1 MRDAHRMR
9 EKYDLSLDSRQVVSL
24 LIGGIVVL
32 GAVFVLGVLVGKKLA
47 GAPRADH
54 GPDLL
59 TALDHKSDALERA
72 RAAPPLTFQDELT
85 RPTPPAPVVVR
96 PPATSPASAPATAA
110 ATPARA
116 PGMPAPAASAIA
128 PAATPVATV
137 ARPLA
142 ATGPATPA
150 ATAPPASAASSSASS
165 KPAATMARGPSA
177 TTPATP
183 TATPAPASATS
194 SPAPG
199 KPAAPGRAAPV
210 TTVATATAVEPKS
223 EAARPAHTESV
234 ATRTA
239 PAAAAHS
246 APKVPEATSATGA
259 FTLQLG
265 ASPSRDDAERQAS
278 RLREKG
284 YAPYIVSAE
293 VPGKGTWYRVR
304 MGSFPTKDAATRYL
318 QDFKRETQ
326 AEAFVAS
333 TR

>member
-1 MRDAHRMR
+1 MRDTHRMR

-47 GAPRADH
+47 GTPRADH
-54 GPDLL
+54 APDLL

-72 RAAPPLTFQDELT
+72 RAAPPLTFQEELT
-85 RPTPPAPVVVR
+85 KPAAPTPTVVRAPAPVA
-96 PPATSPASAPATAA
+96 PATSGSSSASTTHASPSPAASTAVAPVS
-110 ATPARA
+110 
-116 PGMPAPAASAIA
+116 APAASPVASA
-128 PAATPVATV
+128 VASKPTLPRPAAVP
-137 ARPLA
+137 P
-142 ATGPATPA
+142 PATA
-150 ATAPPASAASSSASS
+150 EAKKA
-165 KPAATMARGPSA
+165 
-177 TTPATP
+177 
-183 TATPAPASATS
+183 
-194 SPAPG
+194 
-199 KPAAPGRAAPV
+199 
-210 TTVATATAVEPKS
+210 EP
-223 EAARPAHTESV
+223 ARPAAAESV
-234 ATRTA
+234 ATRSA
-239 PAAAAHS
+239 PAAAHP

-265 ASPSRDDAERQAS
+265 ASANRDDAERQAS

-284 YAPYIVSAE
+284 YAPYIVAAE

>member
-1 MRDAHRMR
+1 MRDTHRMR

-47 GAPRADH
+47 GTPHADRA
-54 GPDLL
+54 PDLL

-72 RAAPPLTFQDELT
+72 RAAPPLTFQEELT
-85 RPTPPAPVVVR
+85 KPAAPAPTAVR
-96 PPATSPASAPATAA
+96 APAAAAPATSNTQASATAA
-110 ATPARA
+110 ASPA
-116 PGMPAPAASAIA
+116 PGASTPSASKIVPAAR
-128 PAATPVATV
+128 PPPATPVA
-137 ARPLA
+137 A
-142 ATGPATPA
+142 ATEP
-150 ATAPPASAASSSASS
+150 
-165 KPAATMARGPSA
+165 R
-177 TTPATP
+177 
-183 TATPAPASATS
+183 PAPKAEPEKKAE
-194 SPAPG
+194 PA
-199 KPAAPGRAAPV
+199 RAAHV
-210 TTVATATAVEPKS
+210 
-223 EAARPAHTESV
+223 ESV
-234 ATRTA
+234 ATRSA
-239 PAAAAHS
+239 PAAAQPV
-246 APKVPEATSATGA
+246 PKVPEATSSTGA

-265 ASPSRDDAERQAS
+265 ASPNRDDAERQAS

-284 YAPYIVSAE
+284 YAPYIVTAE

>member
-1 MRDAHRMR
+1 MRDTHRMR

-47 GAPRADH
+47 GTPHADRA
-54 GPDLL
+54 PDLL

-72 RAAPPLTFQDELT
+72 RAAPPLTFQEELT
-85 RPTPPAPVVVR
+85 
-96 PPATSPASAPATAA
+96 
-110 ATPARA
+110 
-116 PGMPAPAASAIA
+116 
-128 PAATPVATV
+128 
-137 ARPLA
+137 
-142 ATGPATPA
+142 
-150 ATAPPASAASSSASS
+150 
-165 KPAATMARGPSA
+165 
-177 TTPATP
+177 
-183 TATPAPASATS
+183 
-194 SPAPG
+194 
-199 KPAAPGRAAPV
+199 KPAAPAPTAVRAPAAAPA
-210 TTVATATAVEPKS
+210 VAATSNSQASAPPAASPAPTASTPSASKIVP
-223 EAARPAHTESV
+223 AARPPPATPVVAAAEPKPAPKAEPARAAHVESV
-234 ATRTA
+234 ATRSA
-239 PAAAAHS
+239 PAAAQPV
-246 APKVPEATSATGA
+246 PKVPEATSSTGA

-265 ASPSRDDAERQAS
+265 ASPNRDDAERQAS

-284 YAPYIVSAE
+284 YAPYIVTAE

>member
-1 MRDAHRMR
+1 MRDTHRMR

-47 GAPRADH
+47 GTPRTDRA
-54 GPDLL
+54 PDLL
-59 TALDHKSDALERA
+59 TALDHRSDALERA
-72 RAAPPLTFQDELT
+72 RAAPPLTFQEELT
-85 RPTPPAPVVVR
+85 KPTPAAPTMARAPAPPAP
-96 PPATSPASAPATAA
+96 ATSSGST
-110 ATPARA
+110 
-116 PGMPAPAASAIA
+116 PAASAPSA
-128 PAATPVATV
+128 AAPPAASKSAPPP
-137 ARPLA
+137 R
-142 ATGPATPA
+142 A
-150 ATAPPASAASSSASS
+150 ATAP
-165 KPAATMARGPSA
+165 
-177 TTPATP
+177 
-183 TATPAPASATS
+183 TATVAAVDP
-194 SPAPG
+194 
-199 KPAAPGRAAPV
+199 KPPDRKPE
-210 TTVATATAVEPKS
+210 VAKKAEPEKKPEVRS
-223 EAARPAHTESV
+223 EAASPSTQARPESV

-239 PAAAAHS
+239 PAAAAHP

-284 YAPYIVSAE
+284 YAPYIVAAE

-326 AEAFVAS
+326 GEAFVAS

>member
-1 MRDAHRMR
+1 MRDTHRMR

-47 GAPRADH
+47 GTPRADH
-54 GPDLL
+54 APDLL

-72 RAAPPLTFQDELT
+72 RAAPPLTFQEELT
-85 RPTPPAPVVVR
+85 KPAASAPTAIRPA
-96 PPATSPASAPATAA
+96 ASAPAT
-110 ATPARA
+110 
-116 PGMPAPAASAIA
+116 PAPAPSTAAAHPVAANTTVASA
-128 PAATPVATV
+128 V
-137 ARPLA
+137 
-142 ATGPATPA
+142 
-150 ATAPPASAASSSASS
+150 PPASA
-165 KPAATMARGPSA
+165 
-177 TTPATP
+177 
-183 TATPAPASATS
+183 TAASAT
-194 SPAPG
+194 
-199 KPAAPGRAAPV
+199 KPAAPARAAAVP
-210 TTVATATAVEPKS
+210 VATATVTEAKPERKAEPEKKA
-223 EAARPAHTESV
+223 EPVRTPPVDSV
-234 ATRTA
+234 ATRST
-239 PAAAAHS
+239 PAAAHP
-246 APKVPEATSATGA
+246 APKVPDATSSTGA

-265 ASPSRDDAERQAS
+265 ASPNRDDAERQVS

-284 YAPYIVSAE
+284 YAPYIVTAE

>member
-1 MRDAHRMR
+1 MRDTHRMR

-47 GAPRADH
+47 GTPHADRA
-54 GPDLL
+54 PDLL

-72 RAAPPLTFQDELT
+72 RAAPPLTFQEELT
-85 RPTPPAPVVVR
+85 KPAAPAPTVVR
-96 PPATSPASAPATAA
+96 
-110 ATPARA
+110 
-116 PGMPAPAASAIA
+116 APAAAA
-128 PAATPVATV
+128 PAV
-137 ARPLA
+137 A
-142 ATGPATPA
+142 ATSSAQPA
-150 ATAPPASAASSSASS
+150 ATASAAPTASTSSAS
-165 KPAATMARGPSA
+165 KIVPAARPP
-177 TTPATP
+177 PATP
-183 TATPAPASATS
+183 VVAATEPKPAPKAEPEKKAE
-194 SPAPG
+194 PA
-199 KPAAPGRAAPV
+199 RAAHV
-210 TTVATATAVEPKS
+210 
-223 EAARPAHTESV
+223 ESV
-234 ATRTA
+234 ATRSA
-239 PAAAAHS
+239 PAAAQPV
-246 APKVPEATSATGA
+246 PKVPEATSSTGA

-265 ASPSRDDAERQAS
+265 ASPNRDDAERQAS

-284 YAPYIVSAE
+284 YAPYIVTAE

>member
-1 MRDAHRMR
+1 MRDTHRMR

-47 GAPRADH
+47 GTPHADRA
-54 GPDLL
+54 PDLL

-72 RAAPPLTFQDELT
+72 SAAPPLTFQEELT
-85 RPTPPAPVVVR
+85 KP
-96 PPATSPASAPATAA
+96 
-110 ATPARA
+110 ATPAPTAVR
-116 PGMPAPAASAIA
+116 APAAAA
-128 PAATPVATV
+128 PAVVATSTP
-137 ARPLA
+137 A
-142 ATGPATPA
+142 PATPA
-150 ATAPPASAASSSASS
+150 ASPAPPATWPSATKLTPAARPPPATPVADS
-165 KPAATMARGPSA
+165 KPAAKTEPEKKAE
-177 TTPATP
+177 PA
-183 TATPAPASATS
+183 
-194 SPAPG
+194 
-199 KPAAPGRAAPV
+199 RAAHV
-210 TTVATATAVEPKS
+210 
-223 EAARPAHTESV
+223 ESV
-234 ATRTA
+234 ATRSA
-239 PAAAAHS
+239 PAAAQS
-246 APKVPEATSATGA
+246 VPKVPEATSSTGA

-265 ASPSRDDAERQAS
+265 ASPNRDDAERQVS

-284 YAPYIVSAE
+284 YAPYIVSAD

>member
-1 MRDAHRMR
+1 M
-9 EKYDLSLDSRQVVSL
+9 S
-24 LIGGIVVL
+24 
-32 GAVFVLGVLVGKKLA
+32 
-47 GAPRADH
+47 
-54 GPDLL
+54 
-59 TALDHKSDALERA
+59 
-72 RAAPPLTFQDELT
+72 APP
-85 RPTPPAPVVVR
+85 
-96 PPATSPASAPATAA
+96 
-110 ATPARA
+110 
-116 PGMPAPAASAIA
+116 
-128 PAATPVATV
+128 
-137 ARPLA
+137 
-142 ATGPATPA
+142 
-150 ATAPPASAASSSASS
+150 
-165 KPAATMARGPSA
+165 
-177 TTPATP
+177 
-183 TATPAPASATS
+183 SATS
-194 SPAPG
+194 S
-199 KPAAPGRAAPV
+199 KPVASVRPTPV
-210 TTVATATAVEPKS
+210 TTVATAAAVEPKS
-223 EAARPAHTESV
+223 EAARPAHAESV

-239 PAAAAHS
+239 PAAAAHP

>member
-47 GAPRADH
+47 GTPRSDRA
-54 GPDLL
+54 PDLL

-72 RAAPPLTFQDELT
+72 RAAPPLTFQEELT
-85 RPTPPAPVVVR
+85 KPTPAAPTMARAPAP
-96 PPATSPASAPATAA
+96 SAPATSSGS
-110 ATPARA
+110 T
-116 PGMPAPAASAIA
+116 PAASA
-128 PAATPVATV
+128 PSAA
-137 ARPLA
+137 
-142 ATGPATPA
+142 
-150 ATAPPASAASSSASS
+150 APPAAS
-165 KPAATMARGPSA
+165 KPAPPPRAAAVDPKPSDRKPEVA
-177 TTPATP
+177 KKAEPEKKP
-183 TATPAPASATS
+183 EVKSEPASPSTQ
-194 SPAPG
+194 
-199 KPAAPGRAAPV
+199 
-210 TTVATATAVEPKS
+210 
-223 EAARPAHTESV
+223 ARPESV

-239 PAAAAHS
+239 PAAAAHP

-284 YAPYIVSAE
+284 YAPYIVAAE